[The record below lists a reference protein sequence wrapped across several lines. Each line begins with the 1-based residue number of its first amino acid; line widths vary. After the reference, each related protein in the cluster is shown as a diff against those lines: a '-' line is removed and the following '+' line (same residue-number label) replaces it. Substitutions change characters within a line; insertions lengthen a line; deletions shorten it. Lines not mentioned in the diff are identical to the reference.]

1 MELISAVKTGD
12 LESVKKLLKEEIN
25 INQVNNSGASA
36 AIIAAEKN
44 HFEILKHLGDAGA
57 DLNITTKMGDGST
70 RAAEVGNIEM
80 IEYLV
85 NKGVHVGSLALIVA
99 ARSGNLDV
107 TKLLVEAGA
116 NIDFQQRWGHTALMT
131 AAKNGHLDVVK
142 FLMERGTNLFLK
154 DKNGDTAIIIATEN
168 DHAEIAT
175 MLKQAGAKYIA
186 KPIKENKPQPAERL
200 KLMKILN

>member
-1 MELISAVKTGD
+1 
-12 LESVKKLLKEEIN
+12 
-25 INQVNNSGASA
+25 
-36 AIIAAEKN
+36 
-44 HFEILKHLGDAGA
+44 
-57 DLNITTKMGDGST
+57 
-70 RAAEVGNIEM
+70 M
-80 IEYLV
+80 IEYLI

-107 TKLLVEAGA
+107 TRLLVEAGA
-116 NIDFQQRWGHTALMT
+116 DIDFQQRWGHTALMT

-175 MLKQAGAKYIA
+175 MLKQAGAKYKA
-186 KPIKENKPQPAERL
+186 RPNKETKIQPAAEIEDDEDL
-200 KLMKILN
+200 ELIDTPDVEDLPADEEVDELEDED